1 MFYPMLCKRKT
12 YLFVPTASISS
23 IKTMDGESSS
33 TTQKSSRT
41 NLDHPPNT
49 FVSVHFQPP
58 AKMLPMWNLPL
69 PVPNSNPRSLL
80 LDCTSCIGANNN
92 PKQQNPSILSSS
104 SCTHKAHLGKQCL
117 SSPRFPVKD
126 NTLRRLDTNVFIKL
140 WMCERQLHCLLNL
153 LNL

>member
-1 MFYPMLCKRKT
+1 
-12 YLFVPTASISS
+12 
-23 IKTMDGESSS
+23 
-33 TTQKSSRT
+33 
-41 NLDHPPNT
+41 
-49 FVSVHFQPP
+49 
-58 AKMLPMWNLPL
+58 LPMWNLPL

>member
-1 MFYPMLCKRKT
+1 VYLWRKNWIV
-12 YLFVPTASISS
+12 LSNVVQEENLPFCPNGINFVDKDNGWGKLISNTKEFSYQLGPSPKYFCISS
-23 IKTMDGESSS
+23 
-33 TTQKSSRT
+33 
-41 NLDHPPNT
+41 
-49 FVSVHFQPP
+49 
-58 AKMLPMWNLPL
+58 
-69 PVPNSNPRSLL
+69 VPNSNPMSLL

-92 PKQQNPSILSSS
+92 PKQQNPSILSSP

-126 NTLRRLDTNVFIKL
+126 NTLRRLDTNVLIKF